1 MPMPTSRPGIGTAKV
16 NFQLSRSPGTRALD
30 GPSANVLVRRHEVR
44 NMRNEAMFTHARKK
58 ENDQKQKPNG
68 DA

>member
-1 MPMPTSRPGIGTAKV
+1 
-16 NFQLSRSPGTRALD
+16 
-30 GPSANVLVRRHEVR
+30 VLVRRHEVR